1 MKAKVFV
8 CRQIPATGLD
18 KIRAETDADVWQ
30 HPLPP
35 FRPELMARVRGVE
48 GIVSLVT
55 DKIDG
60 EVMDAAGDQLK
71 VISQM
76 AVGVDN
82 IDLEAAKQRGIR
94 VGNTPG
100 VLTDATAD
108 LAFAL
113 LLTLARRIVE
123 GVDYVR
129 AGLWQTW
136 FPELLL
142 GHDLRGATLGIIGF
156 GRIGRAVAKRA
167 TGFDMNILGYSPRL
181 TQADAGD
188 VQAVDL
194 ETLLRESDFVSIHT
208 PSTPQTKHLMNAER
222 LRLMKKTALLINTA
236 RGPIV
241 DQQALY
247 AALKNGELGGAALDV
262 TDPEPILMD
271 DPLLTLPNVIV
282 IPHIGSASI
291 QTRNQMAAMAA
302 ENLLAGLRGEKLPH
316 LVV

>member
-8 CRQIPATGLD
+8 CRQIPAAGLD
-18 KIRAETDADVWQ
+18 KIRAETDADVWE
-30 HPLPP
+30 HDLPP
-35 FRPELMARVRGVE
+35 TRQQLRERVHGVE

-60 EVMDAAGDQLK
+60 DIMDAAGDQLK

-129 AGLWQTW
+129 AGQWQTW
-136 FPELLL
+136 HPQLLL

-282 IPHIGSASI
+282 IPHIGSASV
-291 QTRNQMAAMAA
+291 QTRNRMAAMAA